1 MTEKPVYVSKE
12 GLEKI
17 KEEIKYLRT
26 TKTREVADRIEVAT
40 DLGDISENAEYAEA
54 KDQYSW
60 VQGRILELED
70 ALSRVVMVEAT
81 SGDTVAIG
89 CKIKVEING
98 KEKDFHLVGS
108 TEADPF
114 QGRVSNESPIGLALI
129 GLKVGETAEVKAPS
143 GPIIYKILEIT
154 C

>member
-1 MTEKPVYVSKE
+1 MTVNPVYVSKE
-12 GLEKI
+12 GLEKL
-17 KEEIKYLRT
+17 KEEIEYLST
-26 TKTREVADRIEVAT
+26 TKTREIADRIEIAK

-60 VQGRILELED
+60 TQGRILELKN
-70 ALSRVVMVEAT
+70 AFSRAVIIEAT
-81 SGDTVAIG
+81 DGETVSIG
-89 CKIKVEING
+89 CKIKVEVNG
-98 KEKDFHLVGS
+98 KEKDFHVVGS

-143 GPIIYKILEIT
+143 GPIAYKILEIT